1 MIDKNSTDK
10 YEVRKIEKMQ
20 RKEDIQIRR
29 EKER

>member
-1 MIDKNSTDK
+1 MTDKNSTDK
-10 YEVRKIEKMQ
+10 YEVGKIEKMQ